1 MMLSQL
7 CAVIRFVFV
16 LCFTFV
22 FVLYFFCAHRKRKM
36 YCAATGGATGGIPP
50 IVPPVASHL

>member
-36 YCAATGGATGGIPP
+36 YC
-50 IVPPVASHL
+50 IVLLPVVLPVGCHP